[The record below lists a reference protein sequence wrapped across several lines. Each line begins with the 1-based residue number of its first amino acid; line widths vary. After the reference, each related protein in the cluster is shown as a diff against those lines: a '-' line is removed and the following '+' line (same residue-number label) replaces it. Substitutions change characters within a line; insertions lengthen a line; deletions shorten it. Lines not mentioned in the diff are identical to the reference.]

1 MLAHAWAMGGTVRTT
16 LTVAGWLSERRDVEL
31 VSVLRRRDEPFFPF
45 AAGLRVRALHDR
57 RREGVLARLPSVLV
71 HPEDYS
77 YPWCTLQTDVALVR
91 WLRALRAGD
100 VRHHHAAGLEPA
112 GGAARPAGREG
123 RRPGA
128 HALRLAPAAAG
139 GRHPPP
145 LPAARRADGAHS
157 HDERDYRALVS
168 RVVRIPNPLPY
179 APAAVADQTATTV
192 LAAGRLNTQKGF
204 DLLIAAFA
212 KVTAPG
218 WRLVIY
224 GSGPERDRLR
234 AQIAGL
240 SLADRVEL
248 HPRTTRLPEAMAAAS
263 VFALSS
269 RFEGFGM
276 VLVEAMSHGLA
287 VVSFD
292 CPHGPHDIVTCGTT
306 GSSCRPRTSTR
317 WRPHCSI

>member
-1 MLAHAWAMGGTVRTT
+1 MLVTT
-16 LTVAGWLSERRDVEL
+16 
-31 VSVLRRRDEPFFPF
+31 
-45 AAGLRVRALHDR
+45 
-57 RREGVLARLPSVLV
+57 
-71 HPEDYS
+71 
-77 YPWCTLQTDVALVR
+77 
-91 WLRALRAGD
+91 
-100 VRHHHAAGLEPA
+100 
-112 GGAARPAGREG
+112 RPAFNLL
-123 RRPGA
+123 A
-128 HALRLAPAAAG
+128 VRLAPRGVKVVGQEHMHFASHRPRLAADIR
-139 GRHPPP
+139 RHYPQ
-145 LPAARRADGAHS
+145 LDALTVLTT
-157 HDERDYRALVS
+157 HDERDYRGLVA

-179 APAAVADQTATTV
+179 APAAVSDQTAKTV

-224 GSGPERDRLR
+224 GSGPERDRLQ
-234 AQIAGL
+234 AQIAAL

-248 HPRTTRLPEAMAAAS
+248 HPRTPRLPEAMTAAS

-292 CPHGPHDIVTCGTT
+292 CPHGPHEIVTSGTDGILVPAEDVDAMAAALLDVIGDPERRKALAT
-306 GSSCRPRTSTR
+306 AAQRRSRDFDMATIGPEIDGLLASLQAP
-317 WRPHCSI
+317 